1 MPTRK
6 TWLLRLTEIREELQ
20 ELTVPVLDRA
30 MFERVFRV
38 RRRRAI
44 QLMQYFGGWQT
55 GQAFLVDR
63 LELLRQLEPL
73 EASADYVLERRRRER
88 LTEALE
94 NLRRQRSGTRV
105 PLPVRSETRDE
116 DVSTLPDGV
125 QLSPGSLS
133 VQFAGAEDLL
143 GKLFELSQAAA
154 NDFDAFRRAAEGRA

>member
-1 MPTRK
+1 MPPRK
-6 TWLLRLTEIREELQ
+6 TWSVRLAEIREELSA
-20 ELTVPVLDRA
+20 LTVPVIDRA
-30 MFERVFRV
+30 VFERIFRV

-94 NLRRQRSGTRV
+94 NVRRQRRGRQV
-105 PLPVRSETRDE
+105 ALPVEAARREPDLAA
-116 DVSTLPDGV
+116 LPAGI
-125 QLSPGSLS
+125 QLNAGSLS
-133 VQFAGAEDLL
+133 VRFEGAEDLL
-143 GKLFELSQAAA
+143 GKLYQLSQAAA
-154 NDFDAFRRAAEGRA
+154 HDFEAFRRAVEIR